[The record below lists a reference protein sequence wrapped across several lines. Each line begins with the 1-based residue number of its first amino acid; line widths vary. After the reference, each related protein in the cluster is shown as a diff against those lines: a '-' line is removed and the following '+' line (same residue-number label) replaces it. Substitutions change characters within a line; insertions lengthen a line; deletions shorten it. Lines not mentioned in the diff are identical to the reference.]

1 MNNLEKGRRDA
12 LMRDPDITS
21 REKGSIAA
29 SGAFFFKERISSGP
43 WGDILYTG
51 PKLSVEEEDVLMALL
66 AIIESGAEGAEARHA
81 RSAGAL
87 PVKDTEEGFVPVAPN
102 LPEAP
107 YVSGGVEAFPEP
119 VRSAFPE
126 SGTGKFTYRGPLLP
140 ILRLMGHKRPGKN
153 HYTRLVTG
161 LTCLAHGTIEL
172 VVRERGQETFYDLT
186 HIISN
191 LRRRGKN
198 DAERDISVTI
208 SPFFREMYVANRL
221 TWIDVAKRFQIRG
234 SIAKAM
240 YRFCQSHRE
249 NPVFRG
255 DIRTLALALN
265 MDLRSP
271 LKETRRQI
279 RDAIAELAEK
289 KVLEKTS
296 ILTKGNIVILNRTA
310 EALPSRRR
318 GRRKED

>member
-126 SGTGKFTYRGPLLP
+126 SGTGKIYVSWP
-140 ILRLMGHKRPGKN
+140 IAADSASDG
-153 HYTRLVTG
+153 
-161 LTCLAHGTIEL
+161 A
-172 VVRERGQETFYDLT
+172 
-186 HIISN
+186 
-191 LRRRGKN
+191 
-198 DAERDISVTI
+198 
-208 SPFFREMYVANRL
+208 
-221 TWIDVAKRFQIRG
+221 
-234 SIAKAM
+234 
-240 YRFCQSHRE
+240 
-249 NPVFRG
+249 
-255 DIRTLALALN
+255 
-265 MDLRSP
+265 
-271 LKETRRQI
+271 
-279 RDAIAELAEK
+279 
-289 KVLEKTS
+289 
-296 ILTKGNIVILNRTA
+296 
-310 EALPSRRR
+310 
-318 GRRKED
+318 